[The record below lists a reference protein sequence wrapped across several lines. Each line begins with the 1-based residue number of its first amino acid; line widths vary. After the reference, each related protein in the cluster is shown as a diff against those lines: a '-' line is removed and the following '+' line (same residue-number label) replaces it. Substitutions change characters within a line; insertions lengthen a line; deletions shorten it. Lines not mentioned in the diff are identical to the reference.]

1 VLPVYAVK
9 YFYQVR
15 KIQRKP
21 LKAEDIEP
29 DSQWAHDLGSR
40 SSRGSRHA
48 ADGDSNEIENV
59 KVKQEM
65 DDDAMETEDVPS
77 EYNFVKLYVVL
88 EV

>member
-1 VLPVYAVK
+1 
-9 YFYQVR
+9 
-15 KIQRKP
+15 

-48 ADGDSNEIENV
+48 AGDDSNEMENV
-59 KVKQEM
+59 RVKQEI
-65 DDDAMETEDVPS
+65 DDDAMETEDVPG
-77 EYNFVKLYVVL
+77 EYGFVKLYAVL